1 MATAKEH
8 IGNIFNAYGFKGF
21 YDGQQMM
28 YRINA
33 LPSAEAEWIPL
44 NTKEEKNMI
53 TLIEMQDVLGKQ
65 IEKCTDEHLTAETR
79 ALVFDQ
85 AKNVAKLAKQ
95 VINNADIIL
104 RADKMSA
111 RHDRIDRVVG
121 E

>member
-1 MATAKEH
+1 
-8 IGNIFNAYGFKGF
+8 
-21 YDGQQMM
+21 
-28 YRINA
+28 
-33 LPSAEAEWIPL
+33 
-44 NTKEEKNMI
+44 MI

-65 IEKCTDEHLTAETR
+65 IERCTDEHLTAETR

>member
-1 MATAKEH
+1 MAKSH
-8 IGNIFNAYGFKGF
+8 RHGNK
-21 YDGQQMM
+21 MKH
-28 YRINA
+28 
-33 LPSAEAEWIPL
+33 LK
-44 NTKEEKNMI
+44 TKEEKNMI

>member
-1 MATAKEH
+1 MRL
-8 IGNIFNAYGFKGF
+8 I
-21 YDGQQMM
+21 D
-28 YRINA
+28 
-33 LPSAEAEWIPL
+33 AEAMVIPHV

-53 TLIEMQDVLGKQ
+53 TLIQMQDVLGKQ

-79 ALVFDQ
+79 SLVFDQ
-85 AKNVAKLAKQ
+85 AKNVARLAKQ
-95 VINNADIIL
+95 VINTADIIL

>member
-1 MATAKEH
+1 MKH
-8 IGNIFNAYGFKGF
+8 LK
-21 YDGQQMM
+21 
-28 YRINA
+28 
-33 LPSAEAEWIPL
+33 
-44 NTKEEKNMI
+44 TKEEKNMI